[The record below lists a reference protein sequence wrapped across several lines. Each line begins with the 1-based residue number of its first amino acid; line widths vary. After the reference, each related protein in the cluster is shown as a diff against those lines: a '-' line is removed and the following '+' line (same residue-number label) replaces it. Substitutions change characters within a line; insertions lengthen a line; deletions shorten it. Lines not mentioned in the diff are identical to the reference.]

1 MKTGSAVEAVA
12 KRFDRLSLR
21 ERVLT
26 SAATIIVLIALF
38 QALVL
43 QRLELRRKQLTQQL
57 TEIVAAVNDTA
68 GTGDGADSAGATLQR
83 TFALAAQLNLV
94 TARLDSRSAGFIA
107 PQRMTQVIHD
117 VLRRQ
122 QGVTLI
128 SLRSVA
134 PHALVDGSGA
144 GASGGPYVHSVVL
157 VMQGQYLDVLAY
169 LQALE
174 GLPWQFYWQSLELD
188 ATHYPMTQVTVRL
201 GTVSMSHDWI
211 QL

>member
-1 MKTGSAVEAVA
+1 MKTGSAIAAVG

-26 SAATIIVLIALF
+26 TAATLTVLVALF
-38 QALVL
+38 HVLLL
-43 QRLELRRKQLTQQL
+43 QRLESRRKQLTQQL
-57 TEIVAAVNDTA
+57 TEINDTA
-68 GTGDGADSAGATLQR
+68 GTQDAGASLQR
-83 TFALAAQLNLV
+83 TIALAAQLRQV
-94 TARLDSRSAGFIA
+94 TARLDSQSAGLIP

-117 VLRRQ
+117 VLSRQ

-128 SLRSVA
+128 SLSSVA
-134 PHALVDGSGA
+134 PRALADRSG
-144 GASGGPYVHSVVL
+144 GPSNGPYVHSVVL

-174 GLPWQFYWQSLELD
+174 DLPWHFYWQSLDLD
-188 ATHYPMTQVTVRL
+188 ATHYPVTRVTVRL

-211 QL
+211 EL

>member
-1 MKTGSAVEAVA
+1 MKTGSAVAAVG

-26 SAATIIVLIALF
+26 TAATLTVLIALF
-38 QALVL
+38 HVLVL

-57 TEIVAAVNDTA
+57 TEIVATGSDTG
-68 GTGDGADSAGATLQR
+68 GTEDVGATLQR
-83 TFALAAQLNLV
+83 TLALAAQLKQV
-94 TARLDSRSAGFIA
+94 TARLDSQSAGLIP

-117 VLRRQ
+117 VLSRQ

-128 SLRSVA
+128 SLCSVA
-134 PHALVDGSGA
+134 PHELGDSSGA
-144 GASGGPYVHSVVL
+144 GAADGPYVHSVVL
-157 VMQGQYLDVLAY
+157 VMQGQYLDVLTY

-174 GLPWQFYWQSLELD
+174 SLPWHFYWQSLELD
-188 ATHYPMTQVTVRL
+188 ATHYPVTRVTVRL
-201 GTVSMSHDWI
+201 GTVSMSHHWI

>member
-1 MKTGSAVEAVA
+1 MKTGSAIAAVG

-26 SAATIIVLIALF
+26 TAATLTVLVALF
-38 QALVL
+38 HVLLL
-43 QRLELRRKQLTQQL
+43 QRLDLRRKQLTQQL
-57 TEIVAAVNDTA
+57 TEINDTA
-68 GTGDGADSAGATLQR
+68 GTQDAGATLER
-83 TFALAAQLNLV
+83 TIALTAQLRQV
-94 TARLDSRSAGFIA
+94 TARLDSQSAGLIP

-117 VLRRQ
+117 VLSRQ

-128 SLRSVA
+128 SLSSVA
-134 PHALVDGSGA
+134 PRALADNPGGPSN
-144 GASGGPYVHSVVL
+144 GPYVHSVVL

-174 GLPWQFYWQSLELD
+174 DLPWHFYWQSLDLD
-188 ATHYPMTQVTVRL
+188 ATHYPVTRVTVRL

>member
-1 MKTGSAVEAVA
+1 MKTGSALAAVG

-26 SAATIIVLIALF
+26 AAATLTVLIALF
-38 QALVL
+38 QVLAL

-57 TEIVAAVNDTA
+57 AEIVPAGDAAA
-68 GTGDGADSAGATLQR
+68 GGDLQR
-83 TFALAAQLNLV
+83 TIALAGQLRQMN
-94 TARLDSRSAGFIA
+94 ARLDSQSAGLIP

-117 VLRRQ
+117 VLSRQ

-128 SLRSVA
+128 SLRSAA
-134 PHALVDGSGA
+134 PRELADSSGA
-144 GASGGPYVHSVVL
+144 GASNGPYVHSVVL

-174 GLPWQFYWQSLELD
+174 GLPWHFYWQSLDLD
-188 ATHYPMTQVTVRL
+188 ATHYPVTRVTVRL